1 MKQAYILFTVLM
13 LAAGLSACN
22 KFLEVKPKGIV
33 MPEKLE
39 DYENIL
45 NSREVAFSFA
55 PALLYCTDDFY
66 ETFDALN
73 ITTVANAYYWRPGL
87 DPNEKENPAVWGDLY
102 KSVYHTNVIINNVL
116 QSTDGAEA
124 RKRSVLGE
132 AWLVRADNYF
142 TLLTV
147 FAKAYDPATAASDPG
162 IPMVTNTDVTASVPQ
177 RASVQ
182 AVLDTIISNLVHA
195 VEYLPTSNINRYRG
209 TKYAAYGML
218 SRVYS
223 YMHKYKEA
231 GEYASKALEAQH
243 AILDLNNYADG
254 YDMPDTDLRSDILW
268 QRGSNNYSIPTFLL
282 LSEELK
288 TFFTNDDMRTLL
300 FTGTNNNGVIWLAP
314 SGWANFGITFQEMYL
329 SKAEALARDN
339 NKDGAM
345 AIVNELRKK
354 RIKPAA
360 WTALSAATPE
370 QALQLVLAERRRELA
385 FGGLRWMDMK
395 RLDQEGRMP
404 EVKRVNR
411 TTQAVEATLPPHGEG
426 YVFEIPAR
434 VQQFNPGMQ
443 LNNRQ

>member
-1 MKQAYILFTVLM
+1 MKQTFILLNTLLLVAL
-13 LAAGLSACN
+13 LSSCN

-33 MPEKLE
+33 IPEKLE

-45 NSREVAFSFA
+45 NSREIAFSFA
-55 PALLYCTDDFY
+55 PELLYCTDDFY

-116 QSTDGAEA
+116 NASGGSEE
-124 RKRSVLGE
+124 RKQSVLGE

-142 TLLTV
+142 TLLTI
-147 FAKAYDPATAASDPG
+147 FAKAYDPATAAQDPG
-162 IPMVTNTDVTASVPQ
+162 IPMVTSTDVTAAVPQ

-182 AVLDTIISNLVHA
+182 TVLDTIISNLKRA
-195 VEYLPTSNINRYRG
+195 ALYMPTSNINRYRG
-209 TKYAAYGML
+209 TRYAAYGML

-223 YMHKYKEA
+223 YMHLYKEA
-231 GEYASKALEAQH
+231 GEYAAKALEAQH

-282 LSEELK
+282 LSDELK
-288 TFFTNDDMRTLL
+288 TLFNNNDMRTLL
-300 FTGTNNNGVIWLAP
+300 FTDTNNNGVIWLAP

-329 SKAEALARDN
+329 SRAEALARDN
-339 NKDGAM
+339 DKDGAM
-345 AIVNELRKK
+345 TIINNLRKK

-360 WTALSAATPE
+360 WTALPASTAE
-370 QALQLVLAERRRELA
+370 EALQLVLAERRRELA

-411 TTQAVEATLPPHGEG
+411 TTHVIEATLPPHGAG

-434 VQQFNPGMQ
+434 VQQFNPGIQ
-443 LNNRQ
+443 LNNR